1 MLCHLLQS
9 SLQTETRH
17 MMRCRN
23 IQHALVRVRKLIAD
37 VLDILNVA
45 QHLFRHFQ
53 HRQTRRRYRHNA
65 FAAADENLHPQ
76 LVFQ

>member
-1 MLCHLLQS
+1 
-9 SLQTETRH
+9 

-37 VLDILNVA
+37 VLDILHVA

-76 LVFQ
+76 LVFQQTDLLGNARL